1 MSSENDPEA
10 RKLSVAE
17 LLAQHGG
24 GQTTDGVTGRRRRGE
39 DAAEETA
46 PHAIID
52 RVRGTNPRVAPAA
65 EPETDGEALRPEPS
79 QEASPRA
86 AQPVTRHLP
95 AVTGDGPT
103 EQDSPAAAP
112 DGTATELQPV
122 IDDTAED
129 AGNLDAAEGAGNAR
143 RTEGSSGVG
152 EWLGILGVI
161 VGGVLGGAAVWL
173 LFNWLWGRAWIV
185 ALVVAALVVAG
196 AAVGVRTL
204 WRLRDAVT
212 LILTVAAGLIVTF
225 SPAILL
231 ALRSS

>member
-1 MSSENDPEA
+1 MSSENEPEA
-10 RKLSVAE
+10 RKLTVAE

-52 RVRGTNPRVAPAA
+52 RVRGTKPRAAPAA
-65 EPETDGEALRPEPS
+65 EPETDGEALEPEPS
-79 QEASPRA
+79 RQASPRA
-86 AQPVTRHLP
+86 AEPVTRHLP
-95 AVTGDGPT
+95 AMTQDGAT
-103 EQDSPAAAP
+103 EQDGPGEAQG
-112 DGTATELQPV
+112 GTATELQPA
-122 IDDTAED
+122 IDDTHED
-129 AGNLDAAEGAGNAR
+129 ASSPDADGR
-143 RTEGSSGVG
+143 RTGGSSTAR
-152 EWLGILGVI
+152 EWLGVLGVI
-161 VGGVLGGAAVWL
+161 AGGVLGGAAVWL

-204 WRLRDAVT
+204 WRLRDAMTMV
-212 LILTVAAGLIVTF
+212 LTVVAGLIVTF